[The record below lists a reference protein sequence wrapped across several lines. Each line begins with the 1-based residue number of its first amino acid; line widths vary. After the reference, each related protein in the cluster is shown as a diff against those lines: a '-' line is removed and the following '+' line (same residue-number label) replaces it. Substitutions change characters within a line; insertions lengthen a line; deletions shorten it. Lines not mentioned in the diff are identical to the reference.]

1 MKKFISTA
9 LVLAVATL
17 TIHAQD
23 VSERK
28 TDRTTDRHQR
38 ESFKDLQLSDDQKAK
53 FRSTNDE
60 YRLQMQELRKKDD
73 ITVKEQRSRMETLRK
88 DHQTKMQGIL
98 TSEQK
103 AKLQKMKEDRTA
115 KHQADREKRGQ
126 EMKTRLGLTDDQS
139 AKLKKSHTDMADKM
153 KAIRENSSLTDDQ
166 RKDEMKKLKDQQ
178 HENLKSILTADQ
190 IKKLQDRKGR
200 RHGRRSA

>member
-38 ESFKDLQLSDDQKAK
+38 GSFRDLQLSDDQKAK
-53 FRSTNDE
+53 FRSMNDE
-60 YRLQMQELRKKDD
+60 YRQQMQDLKKKDD
-73 ITVKEQRSRMETLRK
+73 ITVKEQKSRMETLRK

-115 KHQADREKRGQ
+115 KRQADREKRGQ
-126 EMKTRLGLTDDQS
+126 EMKTRLGLTDEQS
-139 AKLKKSHTDMADKM
+139 AKLKKSHTDMAEKM

-178 HENLKSILTADQ
+178 RENLKSILTPEQ
-190 IKKLQDRKGR
+190 QKKLHDKQGR
-200 RHGRRSA
+200 GHGRQSA